1 MSIIG
6 GAEPGTS
13 SEQSLATTEDDDGWN
28 VVGMPKIKQVSIVI
42 PSV

>member
-13 SEQSLATTEDDDGWN
+13 SEQSLATTEDEEGWN
-28 VVGMPKIKQVSIVI
+28 LVGMPKIKQVSIVT
-42 PSV
+42 PFV